1 MAIQMQIRRG
11 NLAAWGAA
19 SNPILLAGELG
30 FVTDT
35 GLTAFKI
42 GDGSTG
48 WDTLPYVNSTYPELL
63 VTGGTNLD
71 LAVTQGRY
79 KLLDSVTYTNDPT
92 EFTGSTVDGESVLLV
107 TVPSSGIVVQEL
119 TTSLTSKRWI
129 RAKNSAAWSTWQRL
143 HGSIP
148 TDSLTVVNLTTTGI
162 ISVPDGS
169 AAVPSITNTG
179 DTDTGLY
186 FPAGDNSVGITAIG
200 VLRAQFGNTSSITTP
215 LTITGLTSVTGAIAA
230 TMGVSGIGVQAGTSG
245 LSSTGGLAVSGG
257 GSTLAVPLALGN
269 AAAAAT
275 NVFSTKNTGG
285 TVVTSIRGDGN
296 PVISTDLTTKS
307 YVDTQVA
314 AVTFREMMIIGVDE
328 TDSNYI
334 KEGVVVTG
342 VISTSTTIPV
352 FTSGGGAPTVTS
364 FSNLPSSTVTWSI
377 PTFGLTRRHLV
388 PSAGTWNVVC
398 GGADLNGGASFT
410 AIRTA

>member
-1 MAIQMQIRRG
+1 MQIRRG
-11 NLAAWGAA
+11 TLAAWGAA
-19 SNPILLAGELG
+19 GNPVLEPGELG
-30 FVTDT
+30 FVTDA
-35 GLTAFKI
+35 GKTAFKI

-48 WDTLPYVNSTYPELL
+48 WDTLAYVNSTYPELL
-63 VTGGTNLD
+63 VTGGTDLNLAD
-71 LAVTQGRY
+71 TQGRY

-129 RAKNSAAWSTWQRL
+129 RAKNGAAWSTWQRL

-148 TDSLTVVNLTTTGI
+148 TDNLTIVNLTTTGI

-169 AAVPSITNTG
+169 EAAPSITNTG

-200 VLRAQFGNTSSITTP
+200 VLRAKFGNTSSITTP

-245 LSSTGGLAVSGG
+245 LSSTGGLSVTSG

-269 AAAAAT
+269 AAANAT

-296 PVISTDLTTKS
+296 PVAVTDLTTKS
-307 YVDTQVA
+307 YVDAQVA
-314 AVTFREMMIIGVDE
+314 SVTFREMMIVGVSE
-328 TDSNYI
+328 TDTDYI
-334 KEGVVVTG
+334 TEGTVVTG
-342 VISTSTTIPV
+342 VISTSTSIPL
-352 FTSGGGAPTVTS
+352 TPGGTTPTVTS
-364 FSNLPSSTVTWSI
+364 FSNLPGSTVTWSAANI
-377 PTFGLTRRHLV
+377 SAKRRLV
-388 PSAGTWNVVC
+388 PSAGTWNVAC
-398 GGADLNGGASFT
+398 GGCGINGGAMFT